1 MHTTGA
7 TLQNVVINNGEL
19 VSSNNYAV
27 NTLTPTINIDAIAT
41 DNVLDFVED
50 NHSLLVTGTTT
61 NVSDGQVVT
70 VTIAGVEYTSSV
82 TGNVWGV
89 EVPQAVA
96 AALSSSVTVAV
107 SVSNA
112 SGVNAT
118 ANTTFTHTTD
128 EPVVITISDNDID
141 SSETAVVTFRFK
153 EAVTDFELADINV
166 DSGTLSNL
174 VSTDGGTTF
183 TATFTPTPGV
193 KSDVSK
199 ISIGSN
205 WTYQSSGA
213 SPVVSDIKVAF
224 ENEVGVDVT
233 TNNIVKTGFD
243 GWTSGAFSEN
253 SLAGDGYVAT
263 TVAETNTQRMIGLSD
278 SDTNV
283 NFTRLITRLSD
294 GNGALEVYENGISK
308 GAFGSY
314 ATGDVLSVQR
324 TGSTITYLK
333 NGSVFYTSTV
343 ASTGDLHVDT
353 SLIRQAVH

>member
-1 MHTTGA
+1 M
-7 TLQNVVINNGEL
+7 QNVVINNGEL

-70 VTIAGVEYTSSV
+70 VTIAGVAYTSSV
-82 TGNVWGV
+82 AGNVWGV
-89 EVPQAVA
+89 KVPQAVA

-233 TNNIVKTGFD
+233 D
-243 GWTSGAFSEN
+243 
-253 SLAGDGYVAT
+253 
-263 TVAETNTQRMIGLSD
+263 
-278 SDTNV
+278 
-283 NFTRLITRLSD
+283 
-294 GNGALEVYENGISK
+294 
-308 GAFGSY
+308 
-314 ATGDVLSVQR
+314 
-324 TGSTITYLK
+324 
-333 NGSVFYTSTV
+333 
-343 ASTGDLHVDT
+343 
-353 SLIRQAVH
+353 